1 MLRFAAVLL
10 VCTGLHAES
19 AWDLLSNAASNRSSV
34 MRVQA
39 VVATSVIGL
48 QPRAVLLLEHACT
61 DSAEEVRSAAAQQLG
76 EIKSTHSIP
85 VLTSLLDDSSPAV
98 AYVAAQALWKM
109 KNNNGRKLIAAVLAG
124 EGRTDSGAM
133 HDMMHD
139 AQGKLHDRAGLVKM
153 GVNQGAGMLLGP
165 FAFPLGFAEDLF
177 KDKGAPSRVLSAG
190 LLATDNDP
198 STLTDLESA
207 LHDKSPAVRAAAAKA
222 LSERG
227 ITAAISKLEPLL
239 SDKNPGAR
247 LIAAAAIVRLQS
259 RTIVRRKR

>member
-1 MLRFAAVLL
+1 MFRFAAILF
-10 VCTGLHAES
+10 VCAGLHAENP
-19 AWDLLSNAASNRSSV
+19 WDLLSKAASNRSPV

-85 VLTSLLDDSSPAV
+85 VLISLLEDPSPAV
-98 AYVAAQALWKM
+98 AYVSAQALWRM
-109 KNNNGRKLIAAVLAG
+109 KNNSGRKLIAAVLAG
-124 EGRTDSGAM
+124 EGKTDSGAM
-133 HDMMHD
+133 HGMMHD

-165 FAFPLGFAEDLF
+165 FALPLDFAEDLF

-190 LLATDNDP
+190 LLATDTDP
-198 STLTDLESA
+198 STLNDLESA
-207 LHDKSPAVRAAAAKA
+207 LRDKSPAVRAAAAKA

-227 ITAAISKLEPLL
+227 STASIAKIEPLL

-247 LIAAAAIVRLQS
+247 LIAAAAIVRLQG
-259 RTIVRRKR
+259 RTNVRRKR